1 MSNLSSYL
9 HRTIG
14 VTLVASSC
22 LACASSPDFTRS
34 LGVMPLRPQP
44 PVWLGPVR
52 SLGSTPVAGAAALTQ
67 SQVPGWA
74 HVLISVGDI
83 STGGVYAWSLRSG
96 SCGAQGGIIGPS
108 DRYGEFSIRPD
119 GSGAADALV
128 PLTLSTSQT
137 YAVVTNPVG
146 PSSASAGACADL
158 VYSPL

>member
-1 MSNLSSYL
+1 M
-9 HRTIG
+9 
-14 VTLVASSC
+14 
-22 LACASSPDFTRS
+22 
-34 LGVMPLRPQP
+34 
-44 PVWLGPVR
+44 
-52 SLGSTPVAGAAALTQ
+52 
-67 SQVPGWA
+67 
-74 HVLISVGDI
+74 LISVGDI

-96 SCGAQGGIIGPS
+96 SCAAQGGIIGPS
-108 DRYGEFSIRPD
+108 DRYGEFAIRPD